1 MKSQFP
7 NHSADSA
14 DISESYL
21 QKFEDCHVFYSHND
35 HIFTISST
43 SQYAEMISS
52 LACYFKMK
60 VIHLLYCCQF
70 FGHMKKFYL
79 INCLY
84 LVGLGIPPACL

>member
-35 HIFTISST
+35 HIFHNLIHITVCRNDI
-43 SQYAEMISS
+43 QFS
-52 LACYFKMK
+52 LLF
-60 VIHLLYCCQF
+60 
-70 FGHMKKFYL
+70 
-79 INCLY
+79 
-84 LVGLGIPPACL
+84 

>member
-35 HIFTISST
+35 HIFAISIIHIT
-43 SQYAEMISS
+43 VCRNDIQFS
-52 LACYFKMK
+52 L
-60 VIHLLYCCQF
+60 LLNEGYIFTLF
-70 FGHMKKFYL
+70 FGHMKNFYL
-79 INCLY
+79 TNCLY

>member
-35 HIFTISST
+35 HIFANSIIHIT
-43 SQYAEMISS
+43 ADS
-52 LACYFKMK
+52 L
-60 VIHLLYCCQF
+60 LLNEGYIFTLF
-70 FGHMKKFYL
+70 FGHMKIFYL